1 MKSFEKSDIN
11 RLRNGE
17 KVLCYTCHKYYY
29 DVLFPNRKFAN
40 YFHCENP
47 NCKGFV
53 HEQKNIEVE

>member
-1 MKSFEKSDIN
+1 MVENRDID

-17 KVLCYTCHKYYY
+17 KILCSTCHKYYY
-29 DVLFPNRKFAN
+29 DVSIPNRESAN